1 MTRDRRL
8 GSAWG
13 KGWQRGQRSPS
24 KSSLLGRCGRLYNLS
39 HMLHFVHTQLFPYP
53 SLGVWHPKIR
63 KPTMFIS
70 FGLFDVPNLWNKC
83 WSIWQIYLRSTST
96 KHITRHAL
104 EELSLLHH
112 CQSFRQ
118 LRAEEREEADRWRL
132 GAVVDRHLWRW
143 PWTWCLWLPIPFSV
157 FPQHFPY
164 YPGSNMTPRTPLV

>member
-24 KSSLLGRCGRLYNLS
+24 KSSLLGRCGRLYCLS
-39 HMLHFVHTQLFPYP
+39 HMLHFVHTQLFQYP

-96 KHITRHAL
+96 KINDEAYISIAVFVA
-104 EELSLLHH
+104 SL
-112 CQSFRQ
+112 
-118 LRAEEREEADRWRL
+118 
-132 GAVVDRHLWRW
+132 
-143 PWTWCLWLPIPFSV
+143 SV
-157 FPQHFPY
+157 FPSIESGRERGGGQMASRRRRWQTFLALTMEP
-164 YPGSNMTPRTPLV
+164 MLVVADPLFRLSSTLSLSPWL

>member
-24 KSSLLGRCGRLYNLS
+24 KSSLLGRCGRLYSLS

-96 KHITRHAL
+96 KINDEAYISIAVFVA
-104 EELSLLHH
+104 SL
-112 CQSFRQ
+112 
-118 LRAEEREEADRWRL
+118 
-132 GAVVDRHLWRW
+132 
-143 PWTWCLWLPIPFSV
+143 SV
-157 FPQHFPY
+157 FPSIESGRERGGGQMASRRRRWQTFVALT
-164 YPGSNMTPRTPLV
+164 MDLMLVVADPLFRLSSTLSLSPWL